1 MNIIKVPDIL
11 DHQLESFPLN
21 ISIGG
26 KKEDNSSYSYSTSE
40 LKQAVN
46 RFSAGLLKR
55 GLKKGDKISLISY
68 NNRPEWNI
76 ADLGMLQ
83 TGIVNV
89 SVYPNISP
97 EDYVYIFNNAKVK
110 YCIVG
115 HGNLLEKVL
124 HAQQNIASLERIF
137 TFDRPLIQK
146 DHNGNPVESW
156 NVLLEEHPD
165 EKLIDE
171 AKSNVGENDLA
182 TIIYTSGCS

>member
-1 MNIIKVPDIL
+1 MNITKVPDIL
-11 DHQLESFPLN
+11 DHQLKSFPLN
-21 ISIGG
+21 SSITG
-26 KKEDNSSYSYSTSE
+26 KREDNSSYSYSTEE
-40 LKQAVN
+40 LMQAVN

-83 TGIVNV
+83 IGVINV

-124 HAQQNIASLERIF
+124 HAQRNIPSLERIF
-137 TFDRPLIQK
+137 TFDKPSRQR
-146 DHNGNPVESW
+146 DQNGNPV
-156 NVLLEEHPD
+156 
-165 EKLIDE
+165 
-171 AKSNVGENDLA
+171 
-182 TIIYTSGCS
+182 